1 MLRRIRIRVTF
12 RENKR
17 KSKCII
23 NGISNLPAEQIMFR
37 NEENR
42 EMSVAQLFASKYRR
56 LEFAKLPCI
65 LVKAGNKE
73 NYYPFEVCEI
83 LPGLV

>member
-1 MLRRIRIRVTF
+1 MID
-12 RENKR
+12 
-17 KSKCII
+17 
-23 NGISNLPAEQIMFR
+23 GISNKPAEQIMFR

-42 EMSVAQLFASKYRR
+42 EISVAQLFASKYRR
-56 LEFAKLPCI
+56 LEYAKLPCI

-83 LPGLV
+83 LPGLF